1 MIAICVRVFQLKD
14 LNEQELKSEI
24 DSYTVK
30 FELESMINTKSK
42 HLSGGMKRKL
52 SVAIALIGKSKV
64 RTRLAVTSAVSVRQ
78 PFVIHNDLSIL
89 LFARRWF

>member
-1 MIAICVRVFQLKD
+1 LKD
-14 LNEQELKSEI
+14 LSEEDLKSEI
-24 DSYTVK
+24 DKYTVK

-64 RTRLAVTSAVSVRQ
+64 CAHCEINSVASVR
-78 PFVIHNDLSIL
+78 
-89 LFARRWF
+89 

>member
-1 MIAICVRVFQLKD
+1 MLQLKD
-14 LNEQELKSEI
+14 LDDEEMIREI

-30 FELESMINTKSK
+30 FELETMLNTKSK

-64 RTRLAVTSAVSVRQ
+64 RRTRNN
-78 PFVIHNDLSIL
+78 I
-89 LFARRWF
+89 

>member
-1 MIAICVRVFQLKD
+1 LQLKD
-14 LNEQELKSEI
+14 LNEFDLAEEI
-24 DSYTVK
+24 ESYTVK

-64 RTRLAVTSAVSVRQ
+64 RDETLFVGGVVCEVKNIRRLSS
-78 PFVIHNDLSIL
+78 F
-89 LFARRWF
+89 RWC

>member
-1 MIAICVRVFQLKD
+1 MRVIQLKD
-14 LNEQELKSEI
+14 LDDDELQCEI

-30 FELESMINTKSK
+30 FELESMIDTKSK

-64 RTRLAVTSAVSVRQ
+64 G
-78 PFVIHNDLSIL
+78 
-89 LFARRWF
+89 

>member
-1 MIAICVRVFQLKD
+1 MD
-14 LNEQELKSEI
+14 LIREI
-24 DSYTVK
+24 ENYTAK

-64 RTRLAVTSAVSVRQ
+64 
-78 PFVIHNDLSIL
+78 FVLCNYS
-89 LFARRWF
+89 